1 MKCIGGILLA
11 AVLCMTLFPI
21 QTAEA
26 ASEGS
31 ITLKFALSDC
41 AFQLYRVADY
51 TSKGSFALT
60 DDFDD
65 TSVNWSELDEDEEWY
80 TLASTLRTVVVDES
94 IDAVTEAKTDTDGSV
109 TFSNLEAGLYLVT
122 AEQATAA
129 DGTIYTVTPTLV
141 AVPGTNAAGA
151 VEYDRTLE
159 IKYATTAPTVVTE
172 TVDVSV
178 QKIWDDGDG
187 TDRPESV
194 SVTLYHITEENGSSA
209 TEEYATV
216 ELSASDS
223 WRYTWTGLDADG
235 EWVAAETVPDGYQ
248 VTYETAD
255 DGTLVITNTAEEESD
270 EPSTDEPETD
280 EPSSDEPSSDDSTSG
295 DSEAEPSETQEGSE
309 STSETTEKLP
319 QTGLDWGP
327 VAVLVLLGLICLMIG
342 FVRNRMNKRSE

>member
-11 AVLCMTLFPI
+11 AVLCVTLLPM
-21 QTAEA
+21 QTTEA

-51 TSKGSFALT
+51 TGKGGFELT
-60 DDFDD
+60 ADFDD

-94 IDAVTEAKTDTDGSV
+94 IDAAVEAKTDTDGSV
-109 TFSNLEAGLYLVT
+109 TFSNLAAGLYLVT

-129 DGTIYTVTPTLV
+129 DGTVYTVTPTLV
-141 AVPGTNAAGA
+141 AVPGANTAGA

-159 IKYATTAPTVVTE
+159 IKYATAAPTVVTE
-172 TVDVSV
+172 TVDVTV

-187 TDRPESV
+187 TDRPESI
-194 SVTLYHITEENGSSA
+194 SVTLYHVTSA
-209 TEEYATV
+209 GGTVTEEYATV
-216 ELSASDS
+216 TLRASDNWS
-223 WRYTWTGLDADG
+223 YTWTGLDDDG

-255 DGTLVITNTAEEESD
+255 DGTLVITNTKKEEQNTEG
-270 EPSTDEPETD
+270 TETD
-280 EPSSDEPSSDDSTSG
+280 ATESEL
-295 DSEAEPSETQEGSE
+295 SEASEVSESSENSEASESSE
-309 STSETTEKLP
+309 STPDSEDTGDKLP
-319 QTGLDWGP
+319 QTGMDWGP
-327 VAVLVLLGLICLMIG
+327 AAILVLLGLICLMIG
-342 FVRNRMNKRSE
+342 FIKNRMGKRSE